1 MWIGAIQD
9 NDFAKRVLSSIE
21 GQQAEYK
28 TWTRMHGMLTMASEV
43 SEANGST
50 EGPDVSLMWRIGAR
64 QSVLLHEQQDSRFH
78 AHFLRTNLSRRVSNH
93 SPPVGG

>member
-43 SEANGST
+43 SEADGST
-50 EGPDVSLMWRIGAR
+50 QHR
-64 QSVLLHEQQDSRFH
+64 
-78 AHFLRTNLSRRVSNH
+78 LR
-93 SPPVGG
+93 G

>member
-9 NDFAKRVLSSIE
+9 NEFAKRVLSSIE

-43 SEANGST
+43 SEANGCMAAPIT
-50 EGPDVSLMWRIGAR
+50 RMI
-64 QSVLLHEQQDSRFH
+64 
-78 AHFLRTNLSRRVSNH
+78 
-93 SPPVGG
+93 